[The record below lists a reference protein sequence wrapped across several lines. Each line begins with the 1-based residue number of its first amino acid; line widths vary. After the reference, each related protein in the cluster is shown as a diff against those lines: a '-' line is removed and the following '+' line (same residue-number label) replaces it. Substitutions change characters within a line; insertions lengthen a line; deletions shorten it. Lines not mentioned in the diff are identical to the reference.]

1 MLAGAFAAACLL
13 AAAAAAGAEA
23 PAVVT
28 LVEGPA
34 ALLRSTGRFALA
46 EGVRVHVGD
55 IIEVPEKGTVQIG
68 FAGGTRV
75 SLGPQSRFHVA
86 ALAGAAGRGGKEA
99 AVSDFYL
106 LQGWSKLAIAPKSAP
121 LRMTTPLFGF
131 GSADADIV
139 VHVQGA
145 EGSLFVEK
153 GALRLAEGFVK
164 ATPSSPVAVG
174 AGQFY
179 VRRADQRG
187 VVQPRPAP
195 AFVAGMPVY
204 YRDNLPERL
213 TALKDRE
220 VSPRRLGDLAYEE
233 VEPWLKGPPELRR
246 PLIQRMRARAHDPEF
261 RKAVIANM
269 RFHPEWD
276 PIIFPEKYLPKPPPI
291 VDAAKAPPTA
301 ADPAKAPPPA
311 ADAVRAPAQSK

>member
-1 MLAGAFAAACLL
+1 MLAGAFAAACLVVATL
-13 AAAAAAGAEA
+13 AAGAEA
-23 PAVVT
+23 PAIVT

-34 ALLRSTGRFALA
+34 ALLRGAGRFALV
-46 EGVRVHVGD
+46 EGVRVHAGD
-55 IIEVPEKGTVQIG
+55 IVEVPDKGLVQIE

-75 SLGPQSRFHVA
+75 SLGPQARFHVA
-86 ALAGAAGRGGKEA
+86 ALAGAARGTKEA

-106 LQGWSKLAIAPKSAP
+106 LQGWSKFALAPKSAP
-121 LRMTTPLFGF
+121 LRVTTPLFGF
-131 GSADADIV
+131 GSADAV
-139 VHVQGA
+139 VVLQVQSA
-145 EGSLFVEK
+145 EASLFVER
-153 GALRLAEGFVK
+153 GALRLAEGFVR

-187 VVQPRPAP
+187 VLQPRPAP
-195 AFVAGMPVY
+195 GFVAGMPAY

-213 TALKDRE
+213 AGFKDRD

-246 PLIQRMRARAHDPEF
+246 PLIQRMRARAQDPEF

-276 PIIFPEKYLPKPPPI
+276 RILFPEKYLPKP
-291 VDAAKAPPTA
+291 V
-301 ADPAKAPPPA
+301 PA
-311 ADAVRAPAQSK
+311 ADAAPAPAQNK